1 MMQNPLDLSQADL
14 SGLME
19 VGQTVADVGAIG
31 GSNNPLGGV
40 GELLN
45 TAERLL
51 NVWGQFN
58 NKVGESG
65 MMLAKLR
72 GMIDPQD
79 QGGFIPSGQIIDA
92 TVYRPVD
99 SPPITI
105 PSPDEPS
112 PEPEPAPAPTVE
124 PIKLY
129 STMLGYLSKLAD
141 KDSPFKDLTL
151 KDALELARANKTL
164 VLGAIEEELPKLLN
178 SDDRA
183 TQ

>member
-19 VGQTVADVGAIG
+19 VGQTVADVSAIG

-58 NKVGESG
+58 SKVGESG
-65 MMLAKLR
+65 MVLARLR
-72 GMIDPQD
+72 GMIDPED
-79 QGGFIPSGQIIDA
+79 QGGTIPSGQIIDA
-92 TVYRPVD
+92 AVYRPVD
-99 SPPITI
+99 SRPVTI
-105 PSPDEPS
+105 PSPDEP
-112 PEPEPAPAPTVE
+112 PKEPEPAPAPTVE

-164 VLGAIEEELPKLLN
+164 VLGAIEEELPKILGSHGR
-178 SDDRA
+178 SDE
-183 TQ
+183 

>member
-40 GELLN
+40 GEILN

-58 NKVGESG
+58 SKVGESG
-65 MMLAKLR
+65 MVLARLR
-72 GMIDPQD
+72 GMIDPEE
-79 QGGFIPSGQIIDA
+79 QGGTVPGGQIIDA
-92 TVYRPVD
+92 AVYRPVD
-99 SPPITI
+99 SRPITI
-105 PSPDEPS
+105 PSRDEP
-112 PEPEPAPAPTVE
+112 PQEPEPAPAPTVE

-141 KDSPFKDLTL
+141 PDSPFKDLTL

-178 SDDRA
+178 SDDRV
-183 TQ
+183 T